1 MTPLSLKLPR
11 GAEIAFN
18 SLYDSKQPILLI
30 QDVLFVSLPNDIY
43 IDVGWYPEHD
53 PSGAYRISAY
63 RAEWWNRLIEPIRTV
78 NAYEAADVVS
88 RLAKTLLSQV
98 VTRISRTSGAVVA
111 SGSNTVL
118 NAEELQLA

>member
-53 PSGAYRISAY
+53 PSGAYRISGIGP
-63 RAEWWNRLIEPIRTV
+63 NGGI
-78 NAYEAADVVS
+78 
-88 RLAKTLLSQV
+88 
-98 VTRISRTSGAVVA
+98 G
-111 SGSNTVL
+111 
-118 NAEELQLA
+118 

>member
-30 QDVLFVSLPNDIY
+30 QDVALVSMPNDIY

-53 PSGAYRISAY
+53 PRAPTASARIGP
-63 RAEWWNRLIEPIRTV
+63 NGGI
-78 NAYEAADVVS
+78 
-88 RLAKTLLSQV
+88 
-98 VTRISRTSGAVVA
+98 G
-111 SGSNTVL
+111 
-118 NAEELQLA
+118 